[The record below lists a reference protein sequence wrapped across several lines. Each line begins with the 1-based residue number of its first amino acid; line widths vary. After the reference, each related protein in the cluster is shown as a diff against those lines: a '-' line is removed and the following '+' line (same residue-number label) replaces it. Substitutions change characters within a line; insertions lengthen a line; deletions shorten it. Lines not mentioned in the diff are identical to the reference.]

1 MDDKKLQYAND
12 LKKQINTTR
21 DYIKFTI
28 DGKVSL
34 SFKSNRESISGTG
47 LDLFFLYI
55 HHPEKEARIREA
67 IAHVLESVL
76 KELVREYEDL

>member
-12 LKKQINTTR
+12 LKKQINTTQ
-21 DYIKFTI
+21 DYIKYTI

-47 LDLFFLYI
+47 LDLFFLYVN
-55 HHPEKEARIREA
+55 HPEKESRIREA

-76 KELVREYEDL
+76 KELVMEYNLL